1 MTALYTKQMRKT
13 HTILLPEMMEYH
25 FDLIAAAFKNCGY
38 RMEVLDY
45 KNPDIKETGL
55 LYCNN
60 DMCLP
65 CILIT
70 GQLISALKHGVYDPK
85 TTAFLIPQA
94 GGACRAPNYY
104 YVIKK
109 ALDKAGFSEVPVI
122 SLNLSGKEK
131 HKGFKLS
138 LRLGFSLIAGALYA
152 DLLQALYLNIRA
164 KEEIIGETE
173 ALYNKWNQR
182 LSDDI
187 KNNRNIKARKIKRI
201 VKEIIDDFSKIKLKE
216 IEDNRIG
223 IVGEI
228 YIKSCKLGNNGLED
242 YLKKYNA
249 NYFMSGFTTYCLYVA
264 DTSVA
269 GFIDTHHLKLFSF
282 VRGIIMHYLNK
293 KQALISKPLKKAGY
307 LFFSYKELKNRK
319 DQVLD
324 FNTSTADGWLVSAE
338 MMGLIEKGYKK
349 ILIAL
354 PFGCMVSHV
363 CSKGIIRRMNEKYK
377 DCMIYPIEY
386 DSSMAPIVAEN
397 RILLVLQS

>member
-1 MTALYTKQMRKT
+1 MTALYTKEMRKT

-25 FDLIAAAFKNCGY
+25 FDLIAAAFHNCKY
-38 RMEVLDY
+38 KMEVLDY
-45 KNPDIKETGL
+45 KNPDIKEIGL

-70 GQLISALKHGVYDPK
+70 GQLISALKHGIYDPK

-109 ALDKAGFSEVPVI
+109 ALDKSGFSEVPVI

-138 LRLGFSLIAGALYA
+138 LRLGYSLIAAALYG

-164 KEEIIGETE
+164 SEQTAGECDS
-173 ALYNKWNQR
+173 LYSRWNKK
-182 LSDDI
+182 LSGDI
-187 KNNRNIKARKIKRI
+187 ANNKNIKKRRIKKI
-201 VKEIIDDFSKIKLKE
+201 VGEIIDDFSKIETKE
-216 IEDNRIG
+216 ISDNKIG
-223 IVGEI
+223 VVGEI
-228 YIKSCKLGNNGLED
+228 YIKSCKLGNNNLED
-242 YLKKYNA
+242 FLKKNNA

-264 DTSVA
+264 DTSVSEFLA
-269 GFIDTHHLKLFSF
+269 QHHLKIFSF

-293 KQALISKPLKKAGY
+293 KQSLISKPLKKAGF
-307 LFFSYKELKNRK
+307 LFFNYKELRNRG
-319 DQVLD
+319 DHILD
-324 FNTSTADGWLVSAE
+324 FKTSTADGWLVSCE

-363 CSKGIIRRMNEKYK
+363 CSKGIIRRINEKYK
-377 DCMIYPIEY
+377 DCMVYPIEY